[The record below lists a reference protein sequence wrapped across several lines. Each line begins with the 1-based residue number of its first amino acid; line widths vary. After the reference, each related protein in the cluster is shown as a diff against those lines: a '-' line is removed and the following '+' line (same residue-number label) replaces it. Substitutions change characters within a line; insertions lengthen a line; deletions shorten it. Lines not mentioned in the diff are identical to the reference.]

1 MERKKGQL
9 IEYKMVNYQ
18 VKESADTDEEE
29 VVEEKVEEVVGQ
41 EMDNDEQQT
50 TNMKVTYGEH

>member
-18 VKESADTDEEE
+18 
-29 VVEEKVEEVVGQ
+29 EK
-41 EMDNDEQQT
+41 
-50 TNMKVTYGEH
+50 KVRTRTKRRWWRRR